1 MNAVH
6 TAHPVLTVDRVG
18 GVGGVLDAGRFV
30 VADATADGAAAD
42 VTNVS
47 ADGDGAGRGT
57 GPRDVRPWPPR
68 SGRIAFFDV
77 DETLIAA
84 KSLLDFWEFWRR
96 EEGEAAAAPAPAAPA
111 ALVPAREAPAPATV
125 PGPVPTPATAPVTGL
140 APGTAPGPASGPV
153 TAPGAAWGPAAAP
166 GPVPVA
172 AGCGSAGPRREEA
185 NRAYYRRYA
194 GVPVAALEAAG
205 RRWYAAYRRRPD
217 ALVRTTAEAL
227 ARHRAAGDGVVLVS
241 GSCRS
246 LLLPLAQD
254 VGADLVCCTE
264 QLSEGGVFTGEAGRP
279 MIGDTKADAVSALLA
294 ESGIAAGDCIA
305 YGDHSSDLAMLRA
318 VGQAVVVGAD
328 PVLNRHA
335 RQLNWPVWA
344 GG

>member
-6 TAHPVLTVDRVG
+6 AVDRVG
-18 GVGGVLDAGRFV
+18 GAGGAGGVLDAGRIV
-30 VADATADGAAAD
+30 VADATGDGLSDATAD
-42 VTNVS
+42 V
-47 ADGDGAGRGT
+47 GAGGRGG

-96 EEGEAAAAPAPAAPA
+96 ERGEAAATPAPAAPA
-111 ALVPAREAPAPATV
+111 ALATAREALAPATV
-125 PGPVPTPATAPVTGL
+125 SGPVPTPVTATVTDL
-140 APGTAPGPASGPV
+140 APGTASGPATASGVVAASGPV
-153 TAPGAAWGPAAAP
+153 
-166 GPVPVA
+166 PVP
-172 AGCGSAGPRREEA
+172 AGCGGDGPGREEA

-205 RRWYAAYRRRPD
+205 RRWYTAYRRRPA
-217 ALVRTTAEAL
+217 ALVRATAEAL

-246 LLLPLAQD
+246 LLLPLARD
-254 VGADLVCCTE
+254 VGADVVCCTE
-264 QLSEGGVFTGEAGRP
+264 QLSQGGVFTGEVGRP

-335 RQLNWPVWA
+335 RRLNWPVWA